1 MRIGQFEA
9 EREENRTV
17 KRDRVFAFDPLLRL
31 KGYGLKAGRSNSLC
45 SLKQQELNK
54 THS

>member
-9 EREENRTV
+9 ESEENRTV
-17 KRDRVFAFDPLLRL
+17 KRDCVFAFDPLLRL
-31 KGYGLKAGRSNSLC
+31 KGYGLKTGKSNSLF
-45 SLKQQELNK
+45 LKQQELNK